1 MTPLTGQRVLLVVP
15 RFFGYDRDIQDE
27 LQRRGAVV
35 DWLPDR
41 PFDTPAMIA
50 LTKLRPKWVLP
61 AVDRLYERLLGE
73 FGATD
78 YDLILVVNGQTLSGH
93 TLRRLRVAYPSAQI
107 VLYMW
112 DSVANR
118 AHVRENLSMFDR
130 AYTFDP
136 EDAAQYQFRL
146 RPLFYGHGFN
156 ATQSLTSSPRYQ
168 ISFVGTAHTD
178 RFAVVDRLRAGLSE
192 GVSTYWYLYLQAP
205 WVMHYYRLTNPSMRR
220 ARYEDFNFVP
230 LEKEMLQFVFAE
242 SHSILDIEH
251 PRQVGLTMRTF
262 ETLGA
267 GKKLV
272 TTNAGIRDY
281 DFYSPEN
288 ICVIDRA
295 VPRIPSD
302 FFYSPFS
309 PLSDAIR
316 RRYSISG
323 WLDEILE
330 Q

>member
-1 MTPLTGQRVLLVVP
+1 MNLLTGQRVLLVVP
-15 RFFGYDRDIQDE
+15 RFFGYERDIQDE

-41 PFDTPAMIA
+41 PFDTPAMTA

-61 AVDRLYERLLGE
+61 AADRLYERLLGK
-73 FGATD
+73 FGATN

-93 TLRRLRVAYPSAQI
+93 TLRRLRGAYPSAQF

-118 AHVRENLSMFDR
+118 AHVRDNLPMFDR

-136 EDAAQYQFRL
+136 EDAAHYQLRL

-156 ATQSLTSSPRYQ
+156 ATQSLVSPTRYQ

-178 RFAVVDRLRAGLSE
+178 RFAVVDRLRAGLPE
-192 GVSTYWYLYLQAP
+192 GISAYWYLYLQAP
-205 WVMHYYRLTNPSMRR
+205 WVMHYYRLTKPHMRHAR
-220 ARYEDFNFVP
+220 AEDFNFVP
-230 LEKEMLQFVFAE
+230 LRKEMLQSVFAE
-242 SHSILDIEH
+242 SLSILDIEH

-272 TTNAGIRDY
+272 TTNAGVRGY
-281 DFYSPEN
+281 DFFSPEN
-288 ICVIDRA
+288 ICVIDRTT
-295 VPRIPSD
+295 PRIPKN
-302 FFYSPFS
+302 FFDSPFT

-316 RRYSISG
+316 KRYSVSG
-323 WLDEILE
+323 WLAELLE